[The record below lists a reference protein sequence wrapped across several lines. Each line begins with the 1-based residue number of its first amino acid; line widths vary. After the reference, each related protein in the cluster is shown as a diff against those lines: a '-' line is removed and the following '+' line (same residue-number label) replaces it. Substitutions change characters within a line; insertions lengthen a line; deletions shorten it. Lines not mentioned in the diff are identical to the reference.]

1 MCAPEGLGTTIGQP
15 SASLA
20 CFVLPLFKRFM
31 IVFSAHSNTVLD
43 APLKD
48 TDPSSSCLLKVH
60 LTGSSYECHCH
71 MDNNYHNCTSI
82 GNHQNENLRCKKS
95 TVCLPEHGTCYKCD
109 LKSMQRTICCDDV
122 STTGTPPIFKCGER
136 RCSQNSESRKTS
148 RYYKKTTATL
158 NLNIQQILI
167 NASCLVSDSKN
178 DCIKRFESSIHE

>member
-1 MCAPEGLGTTIGQP
+1 MSYWED
-15 SASLA
+15 
-20 CFVLPLFKRFM
+20 
-31 IVFSAHSNTVLD
+31 LD
-43 APLKD
+43 EHLRRLEPNDLNLDYMGVSHLDCVSRVD

-60 LTGSSYECHCH
+60 LTGSSYECHCR

-82 GNHQNENLRCKKS
+82 SNHQNENLRCKKY

-122 STTGTPPIFKCGER
+122 STTGAVGTPPIFKCGEK

-148 RYYKKTTATL
+148 SYYKKTTKTL

-167 NASCLVSDSKN
+167 NASCLVIDSKN
-178 DCIKRFESSIHE
+178 YCIKRFESSIHE

>member
-1 MCAPEGLGTTIGQP
+1 
-15 SASLA
+15 
-20 CFVLPLFKRFM
+20 M

-60 LTGSSYECHCH
+60 LAGSSYEYHCH

-109 LKSMQRTICCDDV
+109 LKSMQRTICCDEV
-122 STTGTPPIFKCGER
+122 STTGTPRIFKCGER

-148 RYYKKTTATL
+148 RYYKKTTTTL

-167 NASCLVSDSKN
+167 NASCLVTQKMIALNVLSLQSTN
-178 DCIKRFESSIHE
+178 N

>member
-1 MCAPEGLGTTIGQP
+1 MCAPEGLGTTISQP

-20 CFVLPLFKRFM
+20 CYVLSLFKRFM

-82 GNHQNENLRCKKS
+82 GNHQNENLS
-95 TVCLPEHGTCYKCD
+95 TCYKCD
-109 LKSMQRTICCDDV
+109 LKSMQPTICCDDV
-122 STTGTPPIFKCGER
+122 STTGTVGTPPIFKCGEK
-136 RCSQNSESRKTS
+136 RCSQNSEIRKLVGITK
-148 RYYKKTTATL
+148 R
-158 NLNIQQILI
+158 QQQP
-167 NASCLVSDSKN
+167 
-178 DCIKRFESSIHE
+178 